1 MTDYKIVRQWFQRC
15 RDADKAVRWQKDRIR
30 SIREQAT
37 RATQS
42 MSGMPSGSTVS
53 NKTSFAEEI
62 ADEERKLQKMEDD
75 LALLRLQATRRAYL
89 ITDSSEQAEAI
100 YEYYVNGLTQN
111 EIAYKQKVYDP
122 KTVGARIKV
131 GCQKLAQIWEQVEDS
146 ENAHFAQSGRG
157 ES

>member
-1 MTDYKIVRQWFQRC
+1 
-15 RDADKAVRWQKDRIR
+15 
-30 SIREQAT
+30 
-37 RATQS
+37 
-42 MSGMPSGSTVS
+42 MSGMPSGSTGS

-62 ADEERKLQKMEDD
+62 VDEERKLQKMEDD
-75 LALLRLQATRRAYL
+75 LAFLRLQATRRAYL
-89 ITDSSEQAEAI
+89 ITDSAEQAEAI

-146 ENAHFAQSGRG
+146 ENAHFAQNGMG

>member
-1 MTDYKIVRQWFQRC
+1 MTDYKTVRQWFQRC
-15 RDADKAVRWQKDRIR
+15 READKAVRWQKDRIR

-37 RATQS
+37 KTTPS
-42 MSGMPSGSTVS
+42 MSGMPSGSTGS
-53 NKTSFAEEI
+53 NKTGFAEEI
-62 ADEERKLQKMEDD
+62 VDEERKLRKMEED
-75 LALLRLQATRRAYL
+75 LALLRLQATRRAYF
-89 ITDSSEQAEAI
+89 ITDSAEQVEAI

-131 GCQKLAQIWEQVEDS
+131 GCQKLAQIWEQVEAS
-146 ENAHFAQSGRG
+146 ENAHFAQNGMD